1 MSAPLVGEQRVVERR
16 ARASWLLGWSSLL
29 GLGGLSL
36 AWMTGCDGRERE
48 PERKTEENYVA
59 AFDLEGP
66 IAESTVGAGLFPL
79 PASETYTGL
88 VRRIAGLGDDQR
100 ARAVFVTFSGGL
112 GFFRAEELGELLGSK
127 LRDDQKVICH
137 AHGIDNAGVWFGL
150 RACDE
155 LWVSAAGDVSTVGI
169 GAELAYLKG
178 ALDKLGVTA
187 DMMAV
192 GKFKSGGE
200 ALTRESPSDEAL
212 LNLGETIRDLRTIWL
227 EGVGR
232 QRPNGGALRAAV
244 EDGPWAPEKA
254 RELGLVTHVG
264 FADEALAAARAA
276 GKTQKVE
283 VLFGG
288 GGGGPSESPLAE
300 IVRVIS
306 GADQRDKKQPH
317 IAVVAATGSISTESG
332 GIFGGGG
339 GISSTSLTRTIRR
352 LRENEAVRAIVLRL
366 DSPGGSPLASD
377 LIWRELMLTRA
388 EKPVVVS
395 IGSMAASGG
404 YYLASGATKIVA
416 PRTAIVGS
424 IGVFGGKIVI
434 GGALER
440 LGIKTYPVPASEAPG
455 AAARAAHLSPMNA
468 WDDATRERV
477 RASMQSIYDL
487 FIARVAEGR
496 SLPPDAVRATAE
508 GAIFLS
514 HTAKERGLIDELG
527 GLSESIELARKLAK
541 LGQGAPVRMEGGGE
555 TLMEMLLLGPGAGAD
570 EVQAAIARYEAGVR
584 AQALPGSADLTTQL
598 APFRAALEP
607 LLAGEASVVA
617 LPYSLTLR

>member
-1 MSAPLVGEQRVVERR
+1 MR
-16 ARASWLLGWSSLL
+16 ARSFGSARGLLAAA
-29 GLGGLSL
+29 GLSVPL
-36 AWMTGCDGRERE
+36 AAGCEGRERA
-48 PERKTEENYVA
+48 PEQKAEENYVA

-66 IAESTVGAGLFPL
+66 IEESTVGGGLFPL

-88 VRRIAGLGDDQR
+88 VRRISSLAEDRQATALY
-100 ARAVFVTFSGGL
+100 VSFSDGL
-112 GFFRAEELGELLGSK
+112 GFFRAEELGALLHEK
-127 LRDDQKVICH
+127 LRPDQKVICH
-137 AHGIDNAGVWFGL
+137 THGLDNAGVWFGL

-155 LWVSAAGDVSTVGI
+155 LWLSAAGDVSTVGI

-178 ALDKLGVTA
+178 ALDKLGVIA

-200 ALTRESPSDEAL
+200 ALTRESPSEEAL
-212 LNLGETIRDLRTIWL
+212 LNLSETIRDLRSIWL
-227 EGVGR
+227 EGVSAE
-232 QRPNGGALRAAV
+232 RPNGDALRASV
-244 EDGPWAPEKA
+244 EDGPWAPNKA

-264 FADEALAAARAA
+264 FADEALESARSA
-276 GKTQKVE
+276 GKTRKVE
-283 VLFGG
+283 TLFG

-306 GADQRDKKQPH
+306 GANERNKNQPH
-317 IAVVAATGSISTESG
+317 IAVVAATGSIATESG
-332 GIFGGGG
+332 GMFGGGG
-339 GISSTSLTRTIRR
+339 GISSSALTRTIRR
-352 LRENEAVRAIVLRL
+352 LRENEAVEAIVLRL

-440 LGIKTYPVPASEAPG
+440 LGIKTYPVPASDAPG

-477 RASMQSIYDL
+477 RAGMQSIYDL

-496 SLPPDAVRATAE
+496 GLKEDAVRATAE
-508 GAIFLS
+508 GAIFLA
-514 HTAKERGLIDELG
+514 HTAKERGLVDELG
-527 GLSESIELARKLAK
+527 GLHESIELARTLAK
-541 LGQGAPVRMEGGGE
+541 LGADAPVRMEGGGE
-555 TLMEMLLLGPGAGAD
+555 TLMEMLLLGPGAGAE
-570 EVQAAIARYEAGVR
+570 EVQAAVARYEAAVR
-584 AQALPGSADLTTQL
+584 AKALPGSAEVTTQL

-617 LPYSLTLR
+617 LPYSLTVR